1 MPICA
6 QCLCPANANR
16 ASRRLRAVRDG
27 AAGADVYV
35 PKDIDMA
42 IAQQFSFACPK
53 KVTEPE
59 NMQAACS
66 CHRPLP
72 AKLPL
77 AGAAEKV

>member
-1 MPICA
+1 M
-6 QCLCPANANR
+6 
-16 ASRRLRAVRDG
+16 
-27 AAGADVYV
+27 YV

>member
-1 MPICA
+1 MPSA
-6 QCLCPANANR
+6 FA
-16 ASRRLRAVRDG
+16 LRMRTEPPDDDADALYETG
-27 AAGADVYV
+27 TAGADVYV
-35 PKDIDMA
+35 PKDIGMA
-42 IAQQFSFACPK
+42 IAQQFSFACSK
-53 KVTEPE
+53 KVMEPE

>member
-1 MPICA
+1 MPSA
-6 QCLCPANANR
+6 FA
-16 ASRRLRAVRDG
+16 LRMRTEPPDDYALYETG

-53 KVTEPE
+53 KVMEPE